1 MSTLVNGVSWLP
13 WVLDLVTWFSL
24 VKWTSII
31 MKESGVKVRTIKTS
45 DYLTSELPQNR
56 DPHDDVI
63 K

>member
-1 MSTLVNGVSWLP
+1 
-13 WVLDLVTWFSL
+13 
-24 VKWTSII
+24 